1 MSEPAKIA
9 YPVRLDDL
17 IDVIKQVHTEPLEQL
32 VDAVLAAESLGEISD
47 HLIGHF
53 VDQARRSG
61 ASWTEIGKCMG
72 VTKQAAQ
79 KRFVPKAPDFE
90 SAALDPNA
98 GFGRFTPRARNVV
111 VVAQNKAQ
119 QAGNSEITPD
129 HLLLAMFDD
138 PDGLAVK
145 LLAGQ
150 DVDAGAVE
158 KAITLP
164 PRVDGDLP
172 ALIPFNGPAK
182 KVLELTFRQALRLGH
197 NYIGTEHIV
206 LALLEDEN
214 DDGPLHRLGVD
225 KDRFESDLVSA
236 LEQFTNNS

>member
-236 LEQFTNNS
+236 LEQFTKN

>member
-206 LALLEDEN
+206 LALIEDEN